1 MRRKYLYILIVS
13 IILIILAIFSV
24 KNFRKKEIGIKVLEV
39 ATVKRGDIKDV
50 INATAIVKTQV
61 QSYVKVGARATGR
74 IQKMTVD
81 VGDRVKKGQLIAII
95 DQREYIKDVKR
106 AEADYKRNLA
116 QLEEI
121 KRIYPL
127 KIKEAQENF
136 QSSRAKFEYAKWKF
150 EREKK
155 LLAEEFTTKED
166 FQRAE
171 RELEV
176 AKSDLNLKKTILDR
190 LKKEYKIKLKELEK
204 QVELSRENLEKA
216 KIRLSYTEIYSP
228 IDGIVSKITA
238 REGETIVAGLQVA
251 NLITIL
257 DPTKLE
263 VRIYTDETDIGKV
276 KVGQKVIYYTDAY
289 PDKRFE
295 GVISKI
301 YPEPIV
307 KENIV
312 YYMSIVKVK
321 PEYAKYLHP
330 EMTVYSKIIVGEKKD
345 VLLVPNSSLK
355 YENGKQYVYKI
366 KNGKPV
372 KTYVKTGIIGENYTE
387 ILEGL
392 NEGDKVAVKVIL
404 PFKTKRFN

>member
-1 MRRKYLYILIVS
+1 MKKKYIYIPIILTVLIVLS
-13 IILIILAIFSV
+13 IIFLQ
-24 KNFRKKEIGIKVLEV
+24 KFRKKEEGIKVLEI
-39 ATVKRGDIKDV
+39 ATVKKGNIKDI

-61 QSYVKVGARATGR
+61 QSYVKVGARASGK

-81 VGDRVKKGQLIAII
+81 VGDNVKKGQLIAII
-95 DQREYIKDVKR
+95 DQREYIKDIKR

-121 KRIYPL
+121 KKIYPL
-127 KIKEAQENF
+127 KIKEAKEKL
-136 QSSRAKFEYAKWKF
+136 QSSKAKFEYAKWKY

-155 LLAEEFTTKED
+155 LLAQEFTTKED

-176 AKSDLNLKKTILDR
+176 AKADLNLKKTILNR
-190 LKKEYKIKLKELEK
+190 LENEYKIKLNELER
-204 QVELSRENLEKA
+204 QVELSKENLEKA

-238 REGETIVAGLQVA
+238 REGETVVAGLQVA

-289 PDKRFE
+289 PNKKFD

-301 YPEPIV
+301 YPEPVV

-330 EMTVYSKIIVGEKKD
+330 EMTVYSKIIVGEKNN

-355 YENGKQYVYKI
+355 YENGRQYVYKI
-366 KNGKPV
+366 QNGNPI

-387 ILEGL
+387 ILDGL
-392 NEGDKVAVKVIL
+392 KEGDKIAVKVIL
-404 PFKTKRFN
+404 PFKTKNFN